1 MKKAVLFLLA
11 LSFVLPALLCSCH
24 GSRGMDEFV
33 LPGEFDTSR
42 HFDIVFWAKN
52 DTNKT
57 QIDVYNKAKD
67 AFEQAY
73 PNVSV
78 TIRFYT
84 DYSVI
89 YNDVITNISTQTT
102 PNVCISYPDH
112 IATYMTGDNVV
123 VPLNA
128 LMDDPDYGLGG
139 AEVKFDSVRREEI
152 VPKFLEECSFGGTYY
167 ALPFMRSTEACYINK
182 TYVEK
187 LGYQLPDELTWDFV
201 WEVSEKAVRKDEDG
215 TYAVNGQNVMLPFIY
230 KSTDNMLITVL
241 RQKDAPYSESD
252 GSIKIFNDTTRE
264 VLDGIAS
271 HVGTNA
277 FSTFKISGYPG
288 NYLNAGQCIFAI
300 DSTAGAT
307 WMGSEAPLMDIHSEK
322 VVEFEIA
329 VRAIPQYDTQ
339 NPKMI
344 SQGPS
349 LCLFNKKDPQEVLA
363 SWLFMQYLLTNE
375 TQIAYSGTE
384 GYVPV
389 TARAQNDAAYTE
401 YLNYAGEPDADHYW
415 VKLAASRLLLENIEN
430 TFVTPVF
437 NGSASLRSAASQLVE
452 STVKAVRR
460 KETVDDAFY
469 KKLYNDVNAMYHL
482 SEHSSSRGTD
492 EGPLS
497 GTAVTLL
504 VVLCAAWACIAAVF
518 LVQRVKKSKE

>member
-1 MKKAVLFLLA
+1 
-11 LSFVLPALLCSCH
+11 
-24 GSRGMDEFV
+24 
-33 LPGEFDTSR
+33 
-42 HFDIVFWAKN
+42 
-52 DTNKT
+52 
-57 QIDVYNKAKD
+57 
-67 AFEQAY
+67 
-73 PNVSV
+73 
-78 TIRFYT
+78 
-84 DYSVI
+84 
-89 YNDVITNISTQTT
+89 
-102 PNVCISYPDH
+102 
-112 IATYMTGDNVV
+112 
-123 VPLNA
+123 
-128 LMDDPDYGLGG
+128 
-139 AEVKFDSVRREEI
+139 
-152 VPKFLEECSFGGTYY
+152 
-167 ALPFMRSTEACYINK
+167 EACYINK

-187 LGYQLPDELTWDFV
+187 LGYEVPDELIWDFV
-201 WEVSEKAVRKDEDG
+201 WEVSEKAVEKNEDG

-241 RQKDAPYSESD
+241 RQKNAPYSESD
-252 GSIKIFNDTTRE
+252 GSIKIFNDATRE
-264 VLDGIAS
+264 VLDDIAS
-271 HVGTNA
+271 HVEKNA

-329 VRAIPQYDTQ
+329 VRTIPQYDTQ

-389 TARAQNDAAYTE
+389 TSRAQNDAAYTE
-401 YLNYAGEPDADHYW
+401 YLNYSGEPDADHYW
-415 VKLAASRLLLENIEN
+415 VKLAASKLLLENIEN

-460 KETVDDAFY
+460 KEKVDSAFY
-469 KKLYNDVNAMYHL
+469 EKLYNDVNAMYHL

-504 VVLCAAWACIAAVF
+504 IVLCAAWACIAAVF